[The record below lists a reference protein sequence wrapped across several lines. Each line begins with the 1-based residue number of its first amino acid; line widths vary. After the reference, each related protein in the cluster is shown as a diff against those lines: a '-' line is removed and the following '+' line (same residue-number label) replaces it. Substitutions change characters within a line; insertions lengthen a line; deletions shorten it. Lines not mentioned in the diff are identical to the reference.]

1 MRLFAVDDHPAYLAT
16 VGLVVDATPGVELV
30 GTARSGFGA
39 LQMLLDADHEAS
51 TADVLLVDVVMPEV
65 SGPEFVRRYRAAG
78 GRAGV
83 IFMSSYDPHDLPEH
97 VTGPT
102 ARPSGQ
108 PLEGFVFVAKNEL
121 SPELLCTMLN
131 RVAQEQQRA
140 VGWDGFDND
149 GAGQKHN

>member
-1 MRLFAVDDHPAYLAT
+1 MDLRLFAIDDHPAFLAT

-51 TADVLLVDVVMPEV
+51 SADVLLVDVVMPEV

-83 IFMSSYDPHDLPEH
+83 IFMSSYEPDDLPEH
-97 VTGPT
+97 VTDVDG
-102 ARPSGQ
+102 
-108 PLEGFVFVAKNEL
+108 VIFVAKNEL
-121 SPELLCTMLN
+121 SPELLCTMLS
-131 RVAQEQQRA
+131 RVAHEQQRA

-149 GAGQKHN
+149 RAGQKFN